1 MIHFIHQTCVQ
12 RNPIILCHA
21 FFRPMVGPH
30 FWVQKCSP
38 ENQTEDNKYP
48 IIHWHRSSFESDFQF
63 RAKSVTNRNERHA
76 IVNQIYMYFILFTIV
91 VAPATTATTR
101 VRVLDNE
108 TAPGRQNRKWREE
121 PEEENREKERK
132 KQNRKIT
139 VTDLIQTITKQQLK
153 RQ

>member
-12 RNPIILCHA
+12 RNPISLCHA

-48 IIHWHRSSFESDFQF
+48 IIHWLRSSFESDFQF

-91 VAPATTATTR
+91 VAPATTR

-108 TAPGRQNRKWREE
+108 TASGRQNRKWRGE
-121 PEEENREKERK
+121 PEEENRERERK